1 MFLFYLQ
8 IIIHI
13 CPTLIVS
20 VDEDVTDNPLCTSGT
35 TNVQWSGIITRQIC
49 MCDWICTYACIY
61 VWPLSACHCSDDFH
75 KT

>member
-35 TNVQWSGIITRQIC
+35 TNVQ
-49 MCDWICTYACIY
+49 
-61 VWPLSACHCSDDFH
+61 
-75 KT
+75 